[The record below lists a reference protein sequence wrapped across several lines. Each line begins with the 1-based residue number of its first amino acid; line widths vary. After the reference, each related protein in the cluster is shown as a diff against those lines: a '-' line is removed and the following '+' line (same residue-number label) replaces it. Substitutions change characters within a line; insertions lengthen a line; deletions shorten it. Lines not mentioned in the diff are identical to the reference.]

1 MTPEILK
8 DAEQRMAKAVEAAQ
22 HDFSTIRTGRANP
35 VLLERVAVDYYGTQ
49 MHINQLATVTAPEP
63 RLLIV
68 APWDKGAISI
78 IEKAIQNSDLGITPA
93 SDGNVI
99 RLQIPYLTE
108 ERRKE
113 MIKILHRK
121 AEDGKIAVR
130 NIRRDAN
137 EHLKDLEKK
146 HEISEDDSKRTQ
158 EQVQKSTDKYIEEI
172 DKLQAAKEQELME
185 V

>member
-1 MTPEILK
+1 MTPEVIK
-8 DAEQRMAKAVEAAQ
+8 DVEHRMSKAVEAAQ

-35 VLLERVAVDYYGTQ
+35 VLLDRVTIDYYGTS

-63 RLLIV
+63 RLLVI
-68 APWDKGAISI
+68 APWDKKVIPI
-78 IEKAIQNSDLGITPA
+78 IEKAIMNSDLGMTPS

-113 MIKILHRK
+113 LIKVLHKK
-121 AEDGKIAVR
+121 AEDAKVAVR
-130 NIRRDAN
+130 NVRRDAN
-137 EHLKDLEKK
+137 EHLKDMEKK
-146 HEISEDDSKRTQ
+146 REISEDENKRTQ
-158 EQVQKSTDKYIEEI
+158 EQVQKITDKYIEQI
-172 DKLQAAKEQELME
+172 DKLQKTKEQELLE